1 MTARHRNKN
10 NLSEKTAS
18 PTQDDVAKKSP
29 KPSSNGSPSI
39 QGSGSGSWVK
49 VIAAL
54 CYIALVAAAGFAAI
68 YLQQVL
74 KEVHQISSRNE
85 ETVRKNA
92 EVAHKVE
99 NVLQQVDNVR
109 GTVDGLESALG
120 TMRAE
125 QEVGSRAVRKGEAET
140 RRVEEALQRL
150 QNELLVDL
158 SEGIKEVKEARERDF
173 SSLEKMV
180 EERLAE
186 LSSSIAASVTE
197 FTEAQGETQSQLADL
212 KARLDDMED
221 PALIRQEL
229 SAIVD
234 TVAGLSATKQA
245 TDESAYSLRE
255 QIAAVGAELQTRNQE
270 IASMSQE
277 VEAVRLLVQ
286 ETAGSLRQQVSGAEA
301 GIQALTDQDQSL
313 QSSLELATE
322 ALHSLEK
329 ELRGESARAEQISDG
344 LEVRLKVAEEG
355 GDSLAASLT
364 DLTSKFEA
372 LLAKYDSHESTLA
385 AQGTAAEKTRAT
397 LQGELEE
404 LKGSL
409 GELQS
414 NVVALSGAQTNLAS
428 RDSSLGQQIEGL
440 EQKLE
445 ALGEV
450 SKSTSHPPPELEKL
464 KSTVDGLVGK
474 AAKME
479 SHEKAIEALQG
490 SLQKTISSLEALTKS
505 PAEEQG
511 VRGA

>member
-1 MTARHRNKN
+1 M
-10 NLSEKTAS
+10 
-18 PTQDDVAKKSP
+18 
-29 KPSSNGSPSI
+29 
-39 QGSGSGSWVK
+39 
-49 VIAAL
+49 
-54 CYIALVAAAGFAAI
+54 
-68 YLQQVL
+68 
-74 KEVHQISSRNE
+74 
-85 ETVRKNA
+85 
-92 EVAHKVE
+92 
-99 NVLQQVDNVR
+99 R
-109 GTVDGLESALG
+109 GAVDGLESALG
-120 TMRAE
+120 IMRAE
-125 QEVGSRAVRKGEAET
+125 QEAGSRAVRKGEVET

-173 SSLEKMV
+173 SSLEKTV

-186 LSSSIAASVTE
+186 LSASIADSVTE

-221 PALIRQEL
+221 PELIRQEL

-313 QSSLELATE
+313 QSSLELATK

-329 ELRGESARAEQISDG
+329 ELRGESARAEQRSDG
-344 LEVRLKVAEEG
+344 LEVRLKVTEEG
-355 GDSLAASLT
+355 GDSLAVSLT
-364 DLTSKFEA
+364 DLTSKVEA
-372 LLAKYDSHESTLA
+372 LLAKYNSHESTLA
-385 AQGTAAEKTRAT
+385 AQSTAAEKARAT

-414 NVVALSGAQTNLAS
+414 NVVTLSDAQINLAS

-464 KSTVDGLVGK
+464 KSTVDGLVGN
-474 AAKME
+474 AAKLE
-479 SHEKAIEALQG
+479 IHEKAIEALQG
-490 SLQKTISSLEALTKS
+490 SLQKTISSLEAVTKA
-505 PAEEQG
+505 PAEEQEG

>member
-39 QGSGSGSWVK
+39 QGSGSWVK

-74 KEVHQISSRNE
+74 IEVHQISSRNE

-109 GTVDGLESALG
+109 GAVDGLESALG
-120 TMRAE
+120 IMRAE
-125 QEVGSRAVRKGEAET
+125 QEAGSRAVRKGEAAT

-173 SSLEKMV
+173 SSLEKTV

-186 LSSSIAASVTE
+186 LSASIAASVTE

-221 PALIRQEL
+221 PELIRQEL

-245 TDESAYSLRE
+245 TNESAYSLRE

-329 ELRGESARAEQISDG
+329 ELRGESARAEQRSDG

-364 DLTSKFEA
+364 DLTSKVEA
-372 LLAKYDSHESTLA
+372 LLAKYNSHESTLA
-385 AQGTAAEKTRAT
+385 AQSTAAEKARAT

-414 NVVALSGAQTNLAS
+414 NVVSLSGAQTNLAS

-474 AAKME
+474 AAKLE

-490 SLQKTISSLEALTKS
+490 SLQKTISSLEALAKA
-505 PAEEQG
+505 PAEEQEG

>member
-1 MTARHRNKN
+1 M
-10 NLSEKTAS
+10 
-18 PTQDDVAKKSP
+18 
-29 KPSSNGSPSI
+29 
-39 QGSGSGSWVK
+39 
-49 VIAAL
+49 
-54 CYIALVAAAGFAAI
+54 
-68 YLQQVL
+68 
-74 KEVHQISSRNE
+74 
-85 ETVRKNA
+85 
-92 EVAHKVE
+92 
-99 NVLQQVDNVR
+99 R
-109 GTVDGLESALG
+109 GAVDGLESALG
-120 TMRAE
+120 IMRAE
-125 QEVGSRAVRKGEAET
+125 QEAGSRAVRKGEVET

-173 SSLEKMV
+173 SSLEKTV

-186 LSSSIAASVTE
+186 LSASIADSVTE

-221 PALIRQEL
+221 PELIRQEL

-329 ELRGESARAEQISDG
+329 ELRGESARAEQRSDG
-344 LEVRLKVAEEG
+344 LEVRLKVTEEG
-355 GDSLAASLT
+355 GDSLAVSLT
-364 DLTSKFEA
+364 DLTSKVEA
-372 LLAKYDSHESTLA
+372 LLAKYNSHESTLA
-385 AQGTAAEKTRAT
+385 AQSTAAEKARAT

-414 NVVALSGAQTNLAS
+414 NVVTLSDAQINLAS

-474 AAKME
+474 AAKLE

-490 SLQKTISSLEALTKS
+490 SLQKTISSLEAVTKA
-505 PAEEQG
+505 PAEEQEG

>member
-1 MTARHRNKN
+1 MTARNRNKN

-18 PTQDDVAKKSP
+18 STQDDVAKKSP
-29 KPSSNGSPSI
+29 KPGSNGSPSI
-39 QGSGSGSWVK
+39 QGSGSWVK
-49 VIAAL
+49 VLAAL

-74 KEVHQISSRNE
+74 KEVHQISSRHE
-85 ETVRKNA
+85 ETVRENA

-99 NVLQQVDNVR
+99 NVLQRVDNVR
-109 GTVDGLESALG
+109 RAVDGLESALG

-173 SSLEKMV
+173 SSLEKTV

-186 LSSSIAASVTE
+186 LSASIADSVTE
-197 FTEAQGETQSQLADL
+197 FTETQGETQSQLADL

-221 PALIRQEL
+221 PELIRQEL
-229 SAIVD
+229 SSIVD
-234 TVAGLSATKQA
+234 TVAGLSTTKQA

-255 QIAAVGAELQTRNQE
+255 QIAAVGSELQTRNQE

-313 QSSLELATE
+313 ESSLELATE

-329 ELRGESARAEQISDG
+329 ELRGESARAEQRSDG
-344 LEVRLKVAEEG
+344 LEVRLKVVEEG

-364 DLTSKFEA
+364 DLTSNVEA

-385 AQGTAAEKTRAT
+385 AQGTAAEKARAT

-414 NVVALSGAQTNLAS
+414 NVVALSDAQTNLSS
-428 RDSSLGQQIEGL
+428 RVSNLGLQIEGL

-474 AAKME
+474 AAKLE

-490 SLQKTISSLEALTKS
+490 SLQKTIGSLEALTKA
-505 PAEEQG
+505 PAE
-511 VRGA
+511 

>member
-1 MTARHRNKN
+1 
-10 NLSEKTAS
+10 
-18 PTQDDVAKKSP
+18 
-29 KPSSNGSPSI
+29 
-39 QGSGSGSWVK
+39 
-49 VIAAL
+49 
-54 CYIALVAAAGFAAI
+54 
-68 YLQQVL
+68 
-74 KEVHQISSRNE
+74 
-85 ETVRKNA
+85 
-92 EVAHKVE
+92 
-99 NVLQQVDNVR
+99 
-109 GTVDGLESALG
+109 
-120 TMRAE
+120 MRAE
-125 QEVGSRAVRKGEAET
+125 QEVGSRAVRKSEVET

-173 SSLEKMV
+173 SSLEKTV

-186 LSSSIAASVTE
+186 LSASIADSVTE
-197 FTEAQGETQSQLADL
+197 FTETQGETQSQLADL

-221 PALIRQEL
+221 PELIRQEL
-229 SAIVD
+229 STIVD

-255 QIAAVGAELQTRNQE
+255 QIAAVGSELQTRNQE

-329 ELRGESARAEQISDG
+329 ELRGESARAEQRSDG
-344 LEVRLKVAEEG
+344 LEVRLKVVEEG

-364 DLTSKFEA
+364 DLTSKVEA

-385 AQGTAAEKTRAT
+385 AQGTAAEKARAT

-409 GELQS
+409 EELQS
-414 NVVALSGAQTNLAS
+414 NVVALSDAQTNLSS
-428 RDSSLGQQIEGL
+428 RVSNLGLQIEGL

-445 ALGEV
+445 ALREV
-450 SKSTSHPPPELEKL
+450 SKSTSQPPPELEKL

-474 AAKME
+474 AAKLE

-490 SLQKTISSLEALTKS
+490 SLQKTISSLEAMTKAS
-505 PAEEQG
+505 AEEQEG

>member
-85 ETVRKNA
+85 ETVRENA

-99 NVLQQVDNVR
+99 NVLQRVDNVR
-109 GTVDGLESALG
+109 GAVDGLESALG
-120 TMRAE
+120 IMRAE
-125 QEVGSRAVRKGEAET
+125 QEVGSRAVRKGEVEI

-173 SSLEKMV
+173 SSLEKTV
-180 EERLAE
+180 EERLGE
-186 LSSSIAASVTE
+186 LSASIAASVTE

-221 PALIRQEL
+221 PELIRQEL
-229 SAIVD
+229 STIVD

-255 QIAAVGAELQTRNQE
+255 QIAAVGVELQTRNQE

-277 VEAVRLLVQ
+277 V
-286 ETAGSLRQQVSGAEA
+286 EA

-322 ALHSLEK
+322 AQHSLEK
-329 ELRGESARAEQISDG
+329 ELQGESARAEQRSDG
-344 LEVRLKVAEEG
+344 LEVRLKVVEEG

-364 DLTSKFEA
+364 DLTSKFEV

-385 AQGTAAEKTRAT
+385 AQGTAAEKARAT

-414 NVVALSGAQTNLAS
+414 N
-428 RDSSLGQQIEGL
+428 
-440 EQKLE
+440 
-445 ALGEV
+445 
-450 SKSTSHPPPELEKL
+450 LEKL

-474 AAKME
+474 AAKLE

-490 SLQKTISSLEALTKS
+490 SLQKTISSLEALTKAS
-505 PAEEQG
+505 AEEQEG
-511 VRGA
+511 GEYPDPLWVPPYCLY

>member
-1 MTARHRNKN
+1 M
-10 NLSEKTAS
+10 
-18 PTQDDVAKKSP
+18 
-29 KPSSNGSPSI
+29 
-39 QGSGSGSWVK
+39 
-49 VIAAL
+49 
-54 CYIALVAAAGFAAI
+54 
-68 YLQQVL
+68 
-74 KEVHQISSRNE
+74 
-85 ETVRKNA
+85 
-92 EVAHKVE
+92 
-99 NVLQQVDNVR
+99 R
-109 GTVDGLESALG
+109 GAVDGLESALG

-125 QEVGSRAVRKGEAET
+125 QEMGSRAVRKGEAET

-173 SSLEKMV
+173 SSLEKTV

-186 LSSSIAASVTE
+186 LSASIADSVTE

-221 PALIRQEL
+221 PELIRQEL

-329 ELRGESARAEQISDG
+329 ELRGESARAEQRSDG
-344 LEVRLKVAEEG
+344 LEVRLKVTEEG
-355 GDSLAASLT
+355 GDSLAVSLT
-364 DLTSKFEA
+364 DLTSKVEA
-372 LLAKYDSHESTLA
+372 LLAKYNSHESTLA
-385 AQGTAAEKTRAT
+385 AQSTAAEKARAT

-414 NVVALSGAQTNLAS
+414 NVVTLSGAQTNLAS

-474 AAKME
+474 AAKLE

-490 SLQKTISSLEALTKS
+490 SLQKTISSLEAMTKA
-505 PAEEQG
+505 PAEEQEG

>member
-1 MTARHRNKN
+1 MTARNRNKN

-18 PTQDDVAKKSP
+18 STQDDVAKKSP

-109 GTVDGLESALG
+109 RAVDGLESALG

-125 QEVGSRAVRKGEAET
+125 QEMGSRAVRKGEAET

-173 SSLEKMV
+173 SSLEKTV

-186 LSSSIAASVTE
+186 LSASIAASVTE
-197 FTEAQGETQSQLADL
+197 FTETQGETQSQLADL

-221 PALIRQEL
+221 PELIRQEL

-255 QIAAVGAELQTRNQE
+255 QIAAVGSELQTRNQE

-329 ELRGESARAEQISDG
+329 ELRGESARAEQRSDG
-344 LEVRLKVAEEG
+344 LEVRLKVVEEG
-355 GDSLAASLT
+355 RDSLVASLT
-364 DLTSKFEA
+364 DLTSKVEA

-385 AQGTAAEKTRAT
+385 AQGTAAEKARAT

-414 NVVALSGAQTNLAS
+414 NVVALSDAQTNLAS
-428 RDSSLGQQIEGL
+428 RVSNLGLQIEGL

-464 KSTVDGLVGK
+464 KSTVDGLVVK
-474 AAKME
+474 AAKLE

-490 SLQKTISSLEALTKS
+490 SLQKTISSLEALTKA
-505 PAEEQG
+505 PAE
-511 VRGA
+511 

>member
-1 MTARHRNKN
+1 MTARNRNKN

-18 PTQDDVAKKSP
+18 STQDDVAKKSP

-109 GTVDGLESALG
+109 RAVDGLESALG

-173 SSLEKMV
+173 SSLEKTV

-186 LSSSIAASVTE
+186 LSASIADSVTE
-197 FTEAQGETQSQLADL
+197 FTETQGETQSQLADL

-221 PALIRQEL
+221 PELIRQEL

-255 QIAAVGAELQTRNQE
+255 QIAAVGSELQTRNQE

-329 ELRGESARAEQISDG
+329 ELRGESARAEQRSDG

-364 DLTSKFEA
+364 DLTSKVEA
-372 LLAKYDSHESTLA
+372 LLAKYDSHESMHA
-385 AQGTAAEKTRAT
+385 AQGTAAEKARAT

-414 NVVALSGAQTNLAS
+414 NVVALSDAQTNLAS
-428 RDSSLGQQIEGL
+428 RVSNLGLQIEGL

-450 SKSTSHPPPELEKL
+450 SKSTGHPPPELEKL

-474 AAKME
+474 AAKLE

-490 SLQKTISSLEALTKS
+490 SLQKTISSLEALTKA
-505 PAEEQG
+505 PAE
-511 VRGA
+511 